1 MKYMGLSLL
10 LILPLAIICVSLLI
24 FSIFYFSRHTS
35 IKKAIKQNYLTDKG
49 KIVNQIR
56 EEMGIDDLKKG
67 HKEIMDDLTKK
78 DIRDIFK

>member
-1 MKYMGLSLL
+1 LCGFI
-10 LILPLAIICVSLLI
+10 LII
-24 FSIFYFSRHTS
+24 SINPVITE
-35 IKKAIKQNYLTDKG
+35 KTIKQNYLTDKG